1 MEAQPSRWELRTCGC
16 RGHVIHVPDETEL
29 ADRLSDFQRLA
40 GLGGRQLGVVLE
52 ARSDGWLATPRPISS
67 EIHRPSTSRRR
78 RKAQRARAGTVLPGG
93 GGSVTGPRRPV
104 F

>member
-40 GLGGRQLGVVLE
+40 GPVAGQLEVVLE
-52 ARSDGWLATPRPISS
+52 ARSDGWLAMPRPLSS
-67 EIHRPSTSRRR
+67 EIPSPSTSRRR
-78 RKAQRARAGTVLPGG
+78 WKTQRARAGTVLPGVG
-93 GGSVTGPRRPV
+93 AA
-104 F
+104 